1 METKKVIM
9 TELLRYKLVFT
20 CIYLYYKI
28 IQLNLKRVCCV
39 CETCEFRGFS
49 CQFRKL
55 TEVGVVKGVVKRSEA

>member
-20 CIYLYYKI
+20 CIQDYTTKFKTCVL
-28 IQLNLKRVCCV
+28 RVCCV

-55 TEVGVVKGVVKRSEA
+55 TEVGVVKGVVKRSK